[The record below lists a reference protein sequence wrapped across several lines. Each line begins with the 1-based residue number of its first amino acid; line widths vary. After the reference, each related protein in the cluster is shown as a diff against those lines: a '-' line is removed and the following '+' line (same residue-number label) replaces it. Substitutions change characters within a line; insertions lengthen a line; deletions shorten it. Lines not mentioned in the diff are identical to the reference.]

1 MNNINSTIRFSLA
14 LVLAIVF
21 ASILGSSAT
30 DTMSVVLMAMS
41 ALTFGV
47 VVNTGIES
55 EEKEIEIIAMAKK
68 YHSENI

>member
-1 MNNINSTIRFSLA
+1 MNNISSTIKFILA
-14 LVLAIVF
+14 FVLAIVF
-21 ASILGSSAT
+21 ASVLGSAAT
-30 DTMSVVLMAMS
+30 DTMSLIIMAMS
-41 ALTFGV
+41 ALAFGV